1 VALAAS
7 LLECAE
13 RCERVLQSFFATAD
27 VRPDT
32 EFTRVMI
39 HAIAAMRAAA
49 APGML
54 AEEAAADALRLVIVS
69 ARRAREVLGR
79 QGLDRELMLCADSCQ
94 RATRLCEEALATA
107 LGRGA

>member
-1 VALAAS
+1 VTLAVS

-13 RCERVLQSFFATAD
+13 RCERVLQSFFAAAD
-27 VRPDT
+27 VQPDT
-32 EFTRVMI
+32 EFKRAMI
-39 HAIAAMRAAA
+39 DAVAAMRAAA

-54 AEEAAADALRLVIVS
+54 ESDAAEGALRSVIVS
-69 ARRAREVLGR
+69 GQQAREVLGR

-94 RATRLCEEALATA
+94 RAARLCEAALASA